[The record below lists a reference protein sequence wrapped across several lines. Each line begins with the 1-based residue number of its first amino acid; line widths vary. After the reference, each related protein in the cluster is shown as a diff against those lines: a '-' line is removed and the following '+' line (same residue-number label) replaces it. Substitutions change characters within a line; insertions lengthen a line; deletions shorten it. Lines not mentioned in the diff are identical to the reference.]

1 MTKFAPLMA
10 LPLVAESAQWAVI
23 AVGSKGYGNYRHQA
37 DGCHAYQVMKKSG
50 IPESN
55 IILMMEDDVADATQN
70 PFPGKLFNKPGNA
83 SEDVYAGCKIDYRS
97 SIVTAKLFSS
107 VITGDAN
114 GVPRGPDVP
123 GVCQGCA
130 NGKVL
135 KSGPNDKVFLN
146 FIDHG
151 GVGIVAFPNGPFM
164 HANTLAQNIKTMQ
177 SKKMFK
183 EAVFYMEACESGSM
197 FPDLT
202 KDGKVLAITAANGHE
217 SSWGTYCG
225 SQAKV
230 NGKSLETCLGDLFS
244 VSWMEDSDRGAL
256 SSETLSTQI
265 QRVTTRTNKS
275 HVSIFGDTSFE
286 KDPIGNFQYKLE
298 ASQEL
303 PEVTGDDLVNV
314 RDIDVH
320 LAFDAWSN
328 AKTPEAKREAW
339 KHLMS
344 ISAAREADEALFENI
359 VKTACSDVNMI
370 GCVDHF
376 RHART
381 EFKDMV
387 CHQKLAETVF
397 EDCPR
402 SKHHFSPGGWNG
414 FNMRFSQVLVN
425 LCEGQEMLGKDTQK
439 FTDIVKSQCFKAK
452 SQMEGTQVVV

>member
-1 MTKFAPLMA
+1 M
-10 LPLVAESAQWAVI
+10 
-23 AVGSKGYGNYRHQA
+23 G
-37 DGCHAYQVMKKSG
+37 
-50 IPESN
+50 
-55 IILMMEDDVADATQN
+55 
-70 PFPGKLFNKPGNA
+70 
-83 SEDVYAGCKIDYRS
+83 
-97 SIVTAKLFSS
+97 
-107 VITGDAN
+107 
-114 GVPRGPDVP
+114 
-123 GVCQGCA
+123 
-130 NGKVL
+130 
-135 KSGPNDKVFLN
+135 NDKVFLN

-202 KDGKVLAITAANGHE
+202 KDGKFLAITAANGHE

-225 SQAKV
+225 AQAKV
-230 NGKSLETCLGDLFS
+230 NGKSLNTCLGDLFS
-244 VSWMEDSDRGAL
+244 VSWMEDSDKGAL
-256 SSETLSTQI
+256 SSETLQTQI
-265 QRVTTRTNKS
+265 QRVKTRTNKS

-286 KDPIGNFQYKLE
+286 KEPIGNFQYKLG
-298 ASQEL
+298 ANQEM
-303 PEVTGDDLVNV
+303 TTDDTVDV

-320 LAFDAWSN
+320 LAFEAWSH

-339 KHLMS
+339 KELMS

-370 GCVDHF
+370 GCVDQF
-376 RHART
+376 RHGRT

-439 FTDIVKSQCFKAK
+439 FTDIVKTQCIKAK
-452 SQMEGTQVVV
+452 SRMEGTQVVV